1 MSNEINC
8 NDPIA
13 IITQVLDYMEKEQA
27 KNLTLKKSILLN
39 WRKEPESADQS

>member
-13 IITQVLDYMEKEQA
+13 IITQVLDDMQKEQG
-27 KNLTLKKSILLN
+27 KIVCVYIKTN
-39 WRKEPESADQS
+39 QG